1 MNKLWR
7 ISPNHLAAYVE
18 DHEVMRKI
26 RRSYPDF
33 VEMAQYYRDG
43 RLFALQYRVPSA
55 RKRSA
60 RNLLGVDVD
69 RGV

>member
-1 MNKLWR
+1 MNKIWR
-7 ISPNHLAAYVE
+7 LDPDNLAAYTE

-33 VEMAQYYRDG
+33 IVMARYQKG
-43 RLFALQYRVPSA
+43 GELIAIQYRVPSA

-60 RNLLGVDVD
+60 RNLLGVNVD
-69 RGV
+69 R